1 MKINRNYLQQLRTI
15 NELAQ
20 RIDALPDSLIYSG
33 VAILTVITFLASIE
47 RLVKREGNGFI

>member
-20 RIDALPDSLIYSG
+20 RIDALPDCLIYSG
-33 VAILTVITFLASIE
+33 VAILTVITFLASI
-47 RLVKREGNGFI
+47 

>member
-1 MKINRNYLQQLRTI
+1 MKYNKNYLQQLRTI

-33 VAILTVITFLASIE
+33 VAILTVITFLASI
-47 RLVKREGNGFI
+47 

>member
-1 MKINRNYLQQLRTI
+1 MRVNKNYLQQLRTI

-33 VAILTVITFLASIE
+33 VVIATVITFLASI
-47 RLVKREGNGFI
+47 